1 MKTRKAAI
9 VVALALV
16 VLSLGFGQA
25 SPAPI
30 VPGTGSPVI
39 DGAMAKGEYGW
50 MQSVGKFWL
59 GATLSKDGKTLTIG
73 LAAQTKGWISVGL
86 GSTKMNGAYM
96 LIAYDNGKQNFSE
109 QIGKGHGHS
118 AAPGT
123 KVTASAV
130 KTVNGMT
137 YLEFSIPA
145 EEYVK
150 GGKLDLILGASNTA
164 DFVSWHPLAQ
174 GIEIPVSK

>member
-1 MKTRKAAI
+1 MQKAKLSF
-9 VVALALV
+9 VSALILIG
-16 VLSLGFGQA
+16 LSTGFAQSAPA
-25 SPAPI
+25 SI
-30 VPGTGSPVI
+30 IPGTGSPSI

-59 GATLSKDGKTLTIG
+59 GVTLSKDGKTLMIG

-118 AAPGT
+118 PAPGT

-150 GGKLDLILGASNTA
+150 GGKLALILGASNTA
-164 DFVSWHPLAQ
+164 DFISWHPLAQ
-174 GIEIPVSK
+174 GIELPIGK